1 MHSRPA
7 RLLARLLVL
16 AVASAGALALAPAPD
31 AHADS
36 IRDLQYWLDEYGIS
50 ELRGHCHIAPG
61 RKTDPGPDF
70 RWRKL
75 ERLLAQ
81 VLCG

>member
-36 IRDLQYWLDEYGIS
+36 IRDLQYWLDEY
-50 ELRGHCHIAPG
+50 
-61 RKTDPGPDF
+61 
-70 RWRKL
+70 
-75 ERLLAQ
+75 
-81 VLCG
+81 